1 MDLLLTKWLICLFVN
16 HLPLETELLVWDL
29 FFLKGSQVI
38 FRVALT
44 LFSMMEKEILQ
55 AEDMGSIFMIV
66 DKFGNKVDR
75 FLLLKNLVS
84 GITNFDIKGLRS
96 YYRTI
101 IFETLKEQLEVPSIT
116 IKKNINLRLEF
127 ASRFI
132 LYNGLVRYYQDMKV
146 PSLNTRLAKQIIAQT
161 MDKYERDLMRIFNCS
176 TDWPICLFDFTCKN
190 KNPSYLVMRVA
201 GDLTE
206 FAFAEYFFSEFDHI
220 ALQNSDYKP
229 FDYW

>member
-1 MDLLLTKWLICLFVN
+1 VDLLLTKWLICLFVN

-75 FLLLKNLVS
+75 SLLLKNLVS

-96 YYRTI
+96 YYRTT

-116 IKKNINLRLEF
+116 IKKNVNLRLEF

-146 PSLNTRLAKQIIAQT
+146 PSLETRLA
-161 MDKYERDLMRIFNCS
+161 R
-176 TDWPICLFDFTCKN
+176 
-190 KNPSYLVMRVA
+190 
-201 GDLTE
+201 
-206 FAFAEYFFSEFDHI
+206 
-220 ALQNSDYKP
+220 
-229 FDYW
+229 

>member
-44 LFSMMEKEILQ
+44 LFSMMEKEILE
-55 AEDMGSIFMIV
+55 AEDAGSIFMIV
-66 DKFGNKVDR
+66 DRFGYKVTR
-75 FLLLKNLVS
+75 PLLLKSLVS
-84 GITNFDIKGLRS
+84 GISNFDIKGLRS
-96 YYRTI
+96 YYRAT

-116 IKKNINLRLEF
+116 IKKNVNLRLEF

-132 LYNGLVRYYQDMKV
+132 LYNGLVRYYQDMKGQN
-146 PSLNTRLAKQIIAQT
+146 LEARIAKQVIAQT
-161 MDKYERDLMRIFNCS
+161 MDKYERDLMRLFYCS
-176 TDWPICLFDFTCKN
+176 TDWPMCLYDFTCKK
-190 KNPSYLVMRVA
+190 KNPSYLVMKVA

-206 FAFAEYFFSEFDHI
+206 FAFEEYFFSDYDHI
-220 ALQNSDYKP
+220 SL
-229 FDYW
+229 